1 MSCRG
6 HLFDI
11 QLTGSMMQVFTE
23 MHPQAD
29 FHFSRNGN
37 VTLVSYMNS
46 TSRETILHNFLQQWV
61 DLNIFR
67 TVKPKSTSK
76 AAPFKASSQNLLS
89 YIFFSIYFRSINL
102 I

>member
-1 MSCRG
+1 
-6 HLFDI
+6 
-11 QLTGSMMQVFTE
+11 MMQVFTE

-29 FHFSRNGN
+29 FHFSHNGN

-67 TVKPKSTSK
+67 TVKPKSASK
-76 AAPFKASSQNLLS
+76 AALFKASS